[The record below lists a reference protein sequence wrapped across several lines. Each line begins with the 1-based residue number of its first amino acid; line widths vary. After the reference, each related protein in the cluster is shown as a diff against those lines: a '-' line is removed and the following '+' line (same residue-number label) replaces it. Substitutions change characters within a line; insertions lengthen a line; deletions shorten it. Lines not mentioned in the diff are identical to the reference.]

1 MDGLG
6 FAWTGPNAWNNILF
20 CGLCYLSTNVV
31 PILGVIV
38 IVGFL
43 AEIHRRLV
51 LRHPEPYLRFDFA
64 DLGPYLS
71 RGVIVFVM
79 NIVMML
85 PLAVLGV
92 VETFV
97 FFGVMAA
104 IGSGSASDAGTMLLG
119 VFGAAAIVTFP
130 ILLVWYV
137 LGNAAT
143 TRAELTG
150 DFSKSLVLGKLWSF
164 GAKTWKRV
172 FVTGLLMSLIG
183 FGLFMLGL
191 IACFIGVFVA
201 LPILMIAGVH
211 VRWQIYNEYLLEGGE
226 PIELAPWETLPSEI
240 KPPQYGAPPPRGAP
254 APFQPPPGAP
264 PPYGAPPPPPY
275 GAPPPPYGAPPRY

>member
-6 FAWTGPNAWNNILF
+6 FAWSGPNAWNNILF
-20 CGLCYLSTNVV
+20 CGLCYLSQYVV
-31 PILGVIV
+31 PFLGVIV

-51 LRHPEPYLRFDFA
+51 LRHPDPYLRFDFA

-79 NIVMML
+79 NVIMAL

-104 IGSGSASDAGTMLLG
+104 LAQGSGADAGVTLLAVLG
-119 VFGAAAIVTFP
+119 VAAILSFP
-130 ILLVWYV
+130 IFLVWYV
-137 LGNAAT
+137 LTNAAT

-150 DFSKSLVLGKLWSF
+150 DFSKSLVFGKLWSF

-183 FGLFMLGL
+183 FGLSILGL
-191 IACFIGVFVA
+191 IACFIGIF
-201 LPILMIAGVH
+201 LTFPILMIAGVH

-226 PIELAPWETLPSEI
+226 PIELAPWETLPSERV
-240 KPPQYGAPPPRGAP
+240 PAPYVAP
-254 APFQPPPGAP
+254 APYAAP
-264 PPYGAPPPPPY
+264 PAPYGAPPPQGAAPPH
-275 GAPPPPYGAPPRY
+275 GAPPPRT

>member
-1 MDGLG
+1 
-6 FAWTGPNAWNNILF
+6 
-20 CGLCYLSTNVV
+20 
-31 PILGVIV
+31 
-38 IVGFL
+38 
-43 AEIHRRLV
+43 
-51 LRHPEPYLRFDFA
+51 
-64 DLGPYLS
+64 
-71 RGVIVFVM
+71 
-79 NIVMML
+79 
-85 PLAVLGV
+85 
-92 VETFV
+92 
-97 FFGVMAA
+97 
-104 IGSGSASDAGTMLLG
+104 
-119 VFGAAAIVTFP
+119 
-130 ILLVWYV
+130 
-137 LGNAAT
+137 
-143 TRAELTG
+143 
-150 DFSKSLVLGKLWSF
+150 
-164 GAKTWKRV
+164 
-172 FVTGLLMSLIG
+172 MSLIG